1 MLQSHEMHGYRISE
15 ILENSCAIPVNLK
28 KANAYRLLA
37 DMEKQGWVTHR
48 TEREGNRPTRRV
60 YSVTS
65 SGKKAFL
72 KLLKENLASPGKP
85 EFSGLVGLDF
95 VCFLPADEAASL
107 LSEKLHLIE
116 KHFMALDGIPE
127 SVRKAHP
134 SIEYM
139 HRHYSAD
146 IKWVSEVI
154 TELGNSAA
162 NK

>member
-1 MLQSHEMHGYRISE
+1 MHGYRISE
-15 ILENSCAIPVNLK
+15 LLENSCAIPVSLK
-28 KANAYRLLA
+28 KANAYKLLA

-48 TEREGNRPTRRV
+48 TEKEGNRPTRRV

-85 EFSGLVGLDF
+85 EFSGLVGMDF
-95 VCFLPADEAASL
+95 AGFLPENEAASL
-107 LSEKLHLIE
+107 LSEKLSLLE
-116 KHFMALDGIPE
+116 NHFMELDGIPE

-139 HRHYSAD
+139 HRHYSAE
-146 IKWVSEVI
+146 IKWISETI
-154 TELGNSAA
+154 TELRSSPTT
-162 NK
+162 K